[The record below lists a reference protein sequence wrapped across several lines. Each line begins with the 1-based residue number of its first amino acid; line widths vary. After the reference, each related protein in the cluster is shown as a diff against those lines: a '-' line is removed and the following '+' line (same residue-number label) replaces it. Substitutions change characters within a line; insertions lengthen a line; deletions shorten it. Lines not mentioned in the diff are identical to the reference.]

1 MRWGDEGDSG
11 RESEGEEEEEET
23 RRILFA
29 LFLPPSLRSPGRFPL
44 PSPTVNSSP
53 QDSSWPTG
61 EGRPIIIT
69 AALRD
74 TFALVS
80 AVRHTPRDGALMTLR
95 RESVAP

>member
-1 MRWGDEGDSG
+1 MGGMKGIREGKAKG
-11 RESEGEEEEEET
+11 RRKRKKLDASSS
-23 RRILFA
+23 LSSFP
-29 LFLPPSLRSPGRFPL
+29 PPSFTRPLSL